1 MFSPCYNGW
10 SGNKPRGPIQG
21 VRFRPFPFKLILG
34 WDSCCFFA
42 EGSWGH
48 IPLISLSFFSPYIIV
63 PASMQQWFKH
73 AFKRICCSLGIP
85 QHHRWIIHGQVG
97 LPNRNSRKDHF
108 KCGLWP
114 SQMLTC
120 PMGRSRK
127 IFEIY
132 GNLGAHPRFQKEILG
147 WPQGSPKIMGILMK
161 QVRYIISLYRLY
173 NHTCHIIHSWKRKSN
188 KKHQHLW
195 LTFRLTSISPST
207 PEHHLFLLPKSLGP
221 SALSSHPA
229 LTHFT
234 TAGYWNMTNSTCP
247 QHGNKKPNR
256 KLPTKL
262 YKTW

>member
-1 MFSPCYNGW
+1 MGFVLLFRWRKLGAYTTDFS
-10 SGNKPRGPIQG
+10 
-21 VRFRPFPFKLILG
+21 LLLL
-34 WDSCCFFA
+34 
-42 EGSWGH
+42 
-48 IPLISLSFFSPYIIV
+48 PL
-63 PASMQQWFKH
+63 
-73 AFKRICCSLGIP
+73 
-85 QHHRWIIHGQVG
+85 HHRSSFHAAMVQTCLQAHLLQPWHSSASPMDYPWPRLDCQTEIRERIISNV
-97 LPNRNSRKDHF
+97 
-108 KCGLWP
+108 GLWP
-114 SQMLTC
+114 SQMLTWSNGKE
-120 PMGRSRK
+120 PQN
-127 IFEIY
+127 FEIY